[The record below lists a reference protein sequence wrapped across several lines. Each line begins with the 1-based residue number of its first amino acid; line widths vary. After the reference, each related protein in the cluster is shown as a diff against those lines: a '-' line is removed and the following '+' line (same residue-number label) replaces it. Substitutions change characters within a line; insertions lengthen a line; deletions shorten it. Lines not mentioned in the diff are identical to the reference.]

1 MKKVIA
7 LRGVGSKGKSTTI
20 RKAYELLTGK
30 YPNASVERAPG
41 RSGIDVKVVVTIGE
55 VKIGIEG
62 RGDPG
67 PALPESLDEYVE
79 INCEIIV
86 CTTRSYGDTVI
97 AVKSLTTRGYEVVWF
112 EQQNAGGSQSVQ
124 TAANQTMAE
133 RIVSEIEK
141 SLTVAKARSATP

>member
-7 LRGVGSKGKSTTI
+7 LRGVGGKGKSTTI
-20 RKAYELLTGK
+20 GKAYELLTGK

-41 RSGIDVKVVVTIGE
+41 RWGIDVKVVVTIGE
-55 VKIGIEG
+55 VKIGIES

-86 CTTRSYGDTVI
+86 CATRSYGDTVI
-97 AVKSLTTRGYEVVWF
+97 AVQNLKAHGYGVVWF
-112 EQQNAGGSQSVQ
+112 EQEDAGDSESVQ
-124 TAANQTMAE
+124 EAANHQTAG
-133 RIVSEIEK
+133 RIVSEVEK
-141 SLTVAKARSATP
+141 SLAVEKGRAATH